1 MHPMQSK
8 DLYQPAVGY
17 AALATTQ
24 NASEAVGC
32 SENILR
38 ITKGDSIMRR
48 QPPSGFAVFLGL
60 MLGFASGCFAGDDL
74 TVTKKITANGANIS
88 AQTMVQ
94 GARERTTMD
103 VGMGSPIVT
112 IHQCDLRRALTLN
125 GAQKTYMIQPDM
137 EEGDSSRS
145 AEAAG
150 QESGGTVTY
159 TMNVKDTGE
168 RKQLYGYTAKHLK
181 TTVVATPSENAC
193 NKIPQKYEM
202 DGWYV
207 DMKDAASCQ
216 QFSPDTEKVAQGCRD
231 RLILKQTGS
240 VRQGLAVQETIKVA
254 TGDKNPMV
262 ISTEVTELKK
272 GPLAKELFELPAD
285 YREVKTNAEL
295 YGVMPQMAQMGGAAS
310 PNLLNP
316 AVMMNPV
323 TGPAAQ
329 LAFEKQAM
337 AQAHQLGLTTP
348 GMAPMGA
355 PTGGMPGMGME
366 LPQGAAPV
374 AAPQALGPK
383 GAGKIRIGV
392 APPEAQVGQGNNAG
406 ADYSTPVRNAIVAL
420 MSGPAVE
427 IAALDSRVPVQLQA
441 EAQQKQCDFILY
453 SSVSVKHSSGG
464 FGRFMKLAPMVAP
477 MAGMGGGMGG
487 AVAAQT
493 AGVAAEAAAMSA
505 QQQAINQLAG
515 FNGQI
520 KSKDD
525 VTVQYELDPTGQTSP
540 RLQNTMKGK
549 AKSDGEDVLTPLLQ
563 QEANTVLTEV
573 TKR

>member
-1 MHPMQSK
+1 M
-8 DLYQPAVGY
+8 VG
-17 AALATTQ
+17 
-24 NASEAVGC
+24 
-32 SENILR
+32 
-38 ITKGDSIMRR
+38 KGDSVMKK
-48 QPPSGFAVFLGL
+48 QPARGLTTLLGL
-60 MLGFASGCFAGDDL
+60 MLGFASACLAQEGL
-74 TVTKKITANGANIS
+74 TLTKKVTANGANFS
-88 AQTMVQ
+88 SQTMVQ

-112 IHQCDLRRALTLN
+112 IHQCDLKRSLTLN
-125 GAQKTYMIQPDM
+125 GSQKTYLISPDM
-137 EEGDSSRS
+137 EEGDNNKPVAPS
-145 AEAAG
+145 A
-150 QESGGTVTY
+150 QQYGGIVTY

-168 RKQLYGYTAKHLK
+168 RKQLFGYTAKHLK
-181 TTVVATPSENAC
+181 TTVAATPSDNAC
-193 NKIPQKYEM
+193 NKTPQKYEI

-207 DMKDAASCQ
+207 DIKDAAGCQ
-216 QFSPDTEKVAQGCRD
+216 EFNPDSGRDVQGCRD
-231 RLILKQTGS
+231 RIVLKQTGNA
-240 VRQGLAVQETIKVA
+240 RQGLAVQETIKVD
-254 TGDKNPMV
+254 TGDTNPMV
-262 ISTEVTELKK
+262 ISTEVTGMKK
-272 GPLAKELFELPAD
+272 GPLARELFDLPAG
-285 YREVKTNAEL
+285 YREVKTSAEL
-295 YGVMPQMAQMGGAAS
+295 NGMVMPQMAQMSGGGSPQQPQGGPS

-337 AQAHQLGLTTP
+337 AQAQQLGLGAP
-348 GMAPMGA
+348 GNAPM
-355 PTGGMPGMGME
+355 GGMPGMSMGA
-366 LPQGAAPV
+366 PQGGSPV
-374 AAPQALGPK
+374 ASPQVLGPK
-383 GAGKIRIGV
+383 AAGKIRVGV

-427 IAALDSRVPVQLQA
+427 ITALDSHVPVQLQA

-464 FGRFMKLAPMVAP
+464 FGKFMKLAPMVAP
-477 MAGMGGGMGG
+477 IAGMGGGMSG

-505 QQQAINQLAG
+505 QQQALSQLAG

-525 VTVQYELDPTGQTSP
+525 VTVQYQLNPSGQTVP
-540 RLQNTMKGK
+540 RLQNTLKGK

-563 QEANTVLTEV
+563 QEANAILTEV
-573 TKR
+573 TKK